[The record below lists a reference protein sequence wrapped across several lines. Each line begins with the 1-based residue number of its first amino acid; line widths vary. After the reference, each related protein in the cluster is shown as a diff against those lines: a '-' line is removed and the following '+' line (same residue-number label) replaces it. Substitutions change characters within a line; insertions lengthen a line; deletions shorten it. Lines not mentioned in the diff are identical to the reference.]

1 MLNDYTKFPMGA
13 PSLLSQ
19 ETQRMQPKNGKAQT
33 EQELLSQGGRR
44 RRTRCP
50 ECNALTLPA
59 FEVGSPVSSHAA
71 CSSAGVL

>member
-1 MLNDYTKFPMGA
+1 MLNEFTKFPMGA

-44 RRTRCP
+44 QRT
-50 ECNALTLPA
+50 
-59 FEVGSPVSSHAA
+59 
-71 CSSAGVL
+71 